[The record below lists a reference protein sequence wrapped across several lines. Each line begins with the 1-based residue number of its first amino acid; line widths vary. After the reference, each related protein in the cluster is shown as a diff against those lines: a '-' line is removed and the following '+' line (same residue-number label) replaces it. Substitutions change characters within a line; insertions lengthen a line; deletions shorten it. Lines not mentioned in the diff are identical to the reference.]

1 MFEARTARSG
11 KLVAGGNLLGG
22 GEGYESKA
30 VNGIVQSARLWA
42 CPDVGFLHEWR
53 QTDATLPSGTIHR
66 PDYFRTACRGS
77 RLSGGKGLSGAV
89 PAIGNEPGRGTLP
102 VASAVL
108 VRALDI
114 ALFWASLA

>member
-1 MFEARTARSG
+1 MFEAKTARPD

-22 GEGYESKA
+22 GEGYESKV

-66 PDYFRTACRGS
+66 PDHFRTGPLGFSPVGREGAF
-77 RLSGGKGLSGAV
+77 GGHT
-89 PAIGNEPGRGTLP
+89 GNRK
-102 VASAVL
+102 
-108 VRALDI
+108 
-114 ALFWASLA
+114 